1 MNRKN
6 ESNPIKKKGR
16 KEDFILGK
24 MKENRASTIKKKKFS
39 NPGKFLYHFGD
50 MAEW

>member
-6 ESNPIKKKGR
+6 GSNPIKKGGR
-16 KEDFILGK
+16 KEGFLLGK
-24 MKENRASTIKKKKFS
+24 IKENRASTIKKKFS
-39 NPGKFLYHFGD
+39 KRGKFLYHFGD